1 MWGYLFEHYMK
12 QKISLFLFIIS
23 FSLNA
28 QIVFN
33 EIPAEKQLFGR
44 DVETNYG
51 LININGYV
59 SVGLIFDL
67 EFSNWNTGEPNN
79 NPDPENAAE
88 IVNNNGKWNDRNAN
102 DCLLYTSDAADE

>member
-33 EIPAEKQLFGR
+33 EIPSEKQLFGR

-51 LININGYV
+51 L
-59 SVGLIFDL
+59 
-67 EFSNWNTGEPNN
+67 
-79 NPDPENAAE
+79 
-88 IVNNNGKWNDRNAN
+88 R
-102 DCLLYTSDAADE
+102 